1 LAVHRR
7 DNWSVTAIGHSRY
20 LWATETYVGANL
32 YGRYLNH
39 GNLQIMASG
48 EPISNFGSG
57 FQQEGWDW
65 NHFPGTTAAVLP
77 MKELRADVKNL
88 DADSGYEEELL
99 SDETFAGSISLQ
111 NKQGTFGMKLHE
123 HDKYN
128 GSLHARKS
136 VFFFDNRVVALGSNI
151 RSALPGK
158 SVNTTLFQVF
168 LPKTDASIEVNG
180 ASITE
185 FPYSNTLKFGQK
197 ELSDGNNNYF
207 FVKQG
212 NVLVSKSLQQSLHE
226 ETDQPK
232 QNNFALAAIDH
243 GVTPTNACYEY
254 MVLIQPTAALVRSTS
269 KQFASKNQCP
279 YIVLQQDSLAHIVRD
294 KATQTT
300 GYVLFEAGNV
310 KLKTDISSVS
320 APCMVMTSTTLKN
333 RMALSVCDPDLHFYE
348 GKSDEKFDANGKRI
362 ERSIYSRSWVNNP
375 SAVSEIEV
383 VLVGNWKM
391 NSTSDFFQ
399 IKNVSGGKT
408 SLKVKCQHGF
418 SREIVLE
425 KK

>member
-1 LAVHRR
+1 
-7 DNWSVTAIGHSRY
+7 SSY
-20 LWATETYVGANL
+20 LWATETYVGAYL

-39 GNLQIMASG
+39 GNLQMLARG
-48 EPISNFGSG
+48 TPISNFGSG
-57 FQQEGWDW
+57 FNQEGWDW

-77 MKELRADVKNL
+77 MKELRADVKNI

-99 SDETFAGSISLQ
+99 SDESFAGSISLQ
-111 NKQGTFGMKLHE
+111 NNQGAFGMKLHE

-136 VFFFDNRVVALGSNI
+136 VFFFDNRVVVLGSNI

-168 LPKTDASIEVNG
+168 LPKTENAIEVNG
-180 ASITE
+180 KSITE
-185 FPYSNTLKFGQK
+185 FPYSNTLKSGQK

-212 NVLVSKSLQQSLHE
+212 SVMVSKSLQQSLDQ
-226 ETDQPK
+226 ETDAPT

-243 GVTPTNACYEY
+243 GVAPTNASYEY
-254 MVLIQPTAALVRSTS
+254 MALIQPTAALVQTTS
-269 KQFASKNQCP
+269 KQFANKNQCP
-279 YIVLQQDSLAHIVRD
+279 YIILQQDSLAHIVRD

-300 GYVLFEAGNV
+300 GYVLFEAGS
-310 KLKTDISSVS
+310 LKAKADISSVNTPCLIMTS
-320 APCMVMTSTTLKN
+320 APIKN
-333 RMALSVCDPDLHFYE
+333 KMALSVCDPDLHFYE
-348 GKSDEKFDANGKRI
+348 GKSDEKFDLNGKRI

-383 VLVGNWKM
+383 VLNGKWKM
-391 NSTSDFFQ
+391 EGPSEYFQ
-399 IKNVSGGKT
+399 IMNTANGKT
-408 SLKVKCQHGF
+408 TLKVKCQHGF
-418 SREIVLE
+418 SREVIMI
-425 KK
+425 KI